1 METIFVNTTNS
12 KTKHSNKFVY
22 NFTDKL
28 NLKSPNK
35 NIALANLSI
44 NYTCKNVKSD
54 YNSSKFKISAPT
66 WNDTFD
72 VPDGSYSIFALQ
84 NYFEY
89 IIKKHETIAEV
100 SPVLIYV
107 NEINNRIVF
116 KIKSGY
122 KLELLSKETMRL
134 LGSSS
139 DTTDGDKNSELVPKL
154 EIVDL
159 VLVHCNVVN
168 NNYQQSSKVLFTF
181 VPNKKYG
188 QLFTVSPETLIM
200 LKTVNTEFTF
210 IEIWFTDQDNRP
222 LEIDD
227 SVNISLIIGI
237 VNFM

>member
-1 METIFVNTTNS
+1 MNTANS
-12 KTKHSNKFVY
+12 KTKYSNKFVY

-28 NLKSPNK
+28 ILRNPNK

-44 NYTCKNVKSD
+44 YYTWKNVKSD
-54 YNSSKFKISAPT
+54 YNNNKFKISAPT
-66 WNDTFD
+66 WNDTFN
-72 VPDGSYSIFALQ
+72 VPDGSYSIAALQ

-89 IIKKHETIAEV
+89 IIKKHETIADV

-122 KLELLSKETMRL
+122 KLELLSKEMMRL

-139 DTTDGDKNSELVPKL
+139 DTIDGDKNSELVPKL
-154 EIVDL
+154 ESVDL
-159 VLVHCNVVN
+159 VLVHCNLVN
-168 NNYQQSSKVLFTF
+168 NSYQQASKVLFTF

-188 QLFTVSPETLIM
+188 QLITVSTETLIM
-200 LKTVNTEFTF
+200 LKTVNTEFSF

-222 LEIDD
+222 LEIED
-227 SVNISLIIGI
+227 SANISLIIGI
-237 VNFM
+237 GNFM

>member
-1 METIFVNTTNS
+1 MNTANS

-22 NFTDKL
+22 SFTDKL

-44 NYTCKNVKSD
+44 YYTWKNVKSG
-54 YNSSKFKISAPT
+54 YNNNKFKISAPT

-72 VPDGSYSIFALQ
+72 VLDGSYSIAALQ

-89 IIKKHETIAEV
+89 IIKKHETIANV
-100 SPVLIYV
+100 YPVLIYV

-134 LGSSS
+134 LGSST
-139 DTTDGDKNSELVPKL
+139 DAIDGDKSSELVPKL
-154 EIVDL
+154 ESVDL
-159 VLVHCNVVN
+159 VLVHYNLVN
-168 NNYQQSSKVLFTF
+168 NSYQQASKVLFTF

-188 QLFTVSPETLIM
+188 QLITVSPETLIM
-200 LKTVNTEFTF
+200 LKTANTEFSLT
-210 IEIWFTDQDNRP
+210 EIWFTDQDNRP
-222 LEIDD
+222 LEIED

-237 VNFM
+237 RNFM